1 MLAVNGVTAL
11 ILISYILYLLIYF
24 IIFFFYQSVARTI
37 TPTLPNLPLEPFSQE
52 KHFVITQTLNGSVA
66 RAPGTV
72 LALAVMGGN
81 EAGFDA
87 ARQKDVN
94 QRINGLFQAINP

>member
-1 MLAVNGVTAL
+1 MN
-11 ILISYILYLLIYF
+11 F
-24 IIFFFYQSVARTI
+24 FFFYLTLAHTNLLQPTI
-37 TPTLPNLPLEPFSQE
+37 PPFRPCKHFSQE
-52 KHFVITQTLNGSVA
+52 KRLVITQTLNGSVA